1 MPEELPGVM
10 FIILIPFPLALGVR
24 ELDEDEDELLT
35 SNVGWRPTYF
45 PDRFSVEGICP
56 QSAPRSNTKP
66 SGSII

>member
-1 MPEELPGVM
+1 MPEALPGVR

-24 ELDEDEDELLT
+24 ELDVDELLT